1 MNFGKLSERQRQVV
15 RHIAR
20 YRFTFQEVLSC
31 LFYEGA
37 DPQKELDDLR
47 SAGFIVTRKYFKGN
61 RSAYQLQPKAAD
73 ALGMKRRA
81 DALGSAALPTH
92 LAIYAFCLLLGR
104 PRIRLE
110 EKELSSLFED
120 RPPGGRYH
128 CLERST
134 RARRVYHV
142 YVPGDGTKPSDVVAA
157 TRQHIAE
164 VIQVPGLLPWL
175 ANRVYYHAILVDSNE
190 RQDKIKTAIDRATF
204 DDRILLREVAPIRVQ
219 CVPGFS
225 NLEESLHALA

>member
-1 MNFGKLSERQRQVV
+1 MSFGKLSERQRQVL

-20 YRFTFQEVLSC
+20 YRFTFKEVLSC

-47 SAGFIVTRKYFKGN
+47 SDGLIVARKYCKGN

-92 LAIYAFCLLLGR
+92 LAIYGFCLLLGR

-110 EKELSSLFED
+110 DGELESLFEG

-128 CLERST
+128 CLERSS

-142 YVPGDGTKPSDVVAA
+142 YVPGDGTKPNDVLAA
-157 TRQHIAE
+157 TRNHIAE
-164 VIQVPGLLPWL
+164 VIQIPGLLPWL

-190 RQDKIKTAIDRATF
+190 RQEKIKTAIDRATF
-204 DDRILLREVAPIRVQ
+204 DDRILLREVAPISVQ
-219 CVPGFS
+219 YVPGFS
-225 NLEESLHALA
+225 NLEEALHALA

>member
-1 MNFGKLSERQRQVV
+1 MSFGKLSERQRQVL
-15 RHIAR
+15 RHIGR
-20 YRFTFQEVLSC
+20 YRFTFKEVLSC

-47 SAGFIVTRKYFKGN
+47 SDDLIVARKYCKGN

-92 LAIYAFCLLLGR
+92 LAIYGFCLLLGR

-110 EKELSSLFED
+110 DGELESLFEG

-128 CLERST
+128 CLERSS

-142 YVPGDGTKPSDVVAA
+142 YVPGDGTKPNDVLAA
-157 TRQHIAE
+157 TRKHIAE
-164 VIQVPGLLPWL
+164 VIQIPGLLPWL

-190 RQDKIKTAIDRATF
+190 RQEKIKTAIDRATF
-204 DDRILLREVAPIRVQ
+204 DDRILLREVAPISVQ
-219 CVPGFS
+219 YVPGFS
-225 NLEESLHALA
+225 NLEEALHALA